1 MILSTIWFLLIHFMK
16 WNNVKLLFLEK
27 VYDFIYKI
35 DEIL

>member
-16 WNNVKLLFLEK
+16 WKECQTIIFRK